1 MGWYD
6 AFKGNTSRIDLS
18 SASNNTGSAFKNF
31 GDAFSNIGK
40 TVLDV
45 DTAREETALNE
56 LRMQNEKNRLAD
68 WKDEKT
74 QKRFDDAFVTTV
86 KSEDDLAAWQ
96 ALPAVKTTDM
106 DGNIVPTTPSPDA
119 IKEREEYLKTKKAED
134 QKTIDEEFLQSIY
147 QNGGMADKDA
157 MQAFIEQKK
166 PSAAAIKTAR
176 DSYQTLFNSDAL
188 ENAVAGGYKDF
199 ATYKAANETL
209 VANAD
214 GATLKLIDDYFSGK
228 DNALAKLEAKK
239 KELDWQKK
247 LNDAKGKDEFKVD
260 SSGIRSAAKIALGY
274 DETMPKD
281 FFTADKQKAFTDL
294 VAGAELLARKHRLD
308 SGLAVDFYMN
318 PDKYDVSNGSI
329 IEKKTIPQHEEDKAK
344 AFFAIGGSLQKPQP
358 EEVKKEPEENKQLW
372 KLYKPD

>member
-56 LRMQNEKNRLAD
+56 LRMQNEENKLTD

-74 QKRFDDAFVTTV
+74 QKRFDDAFT
-86 KSEDDLAAWQ
+86 KNINNENDYELWKASQKPIEAPDA
-96 ALPAVKTTDM
+96 
-106 DGNIVPTTPSPDA
+106 DGNLTAVAPSATA
-119 IKEREEYLKTKKAED
+119 IKEREEYFKAKKLED

-247 LNDAKGKDEFKVD
+247 LNDAKGKEGANKDKYLLD
-260 SSGIRSAAKIALGY
+260 LQNSIAKEYGKY
-274 DETMPKD
+274 DEATGTFVID
-281 FFTADKQKAFTDL
+281 EDKKEQATFALNHGT
-294 VAGAELLARKHRLD
+294 ELLN
-308 SGLAVDFYMN
+308 SGVKDLAQIRALTQK
-318 PDKYDVSNGSI
+318 KYTELTD
-329 IEKKTIPQHEEDKAK
+329 
-344 AFFAIGGSLQKPQP
+344 
-358 EEVKKEPEENKQLW
+358 KKEPLKNKKSW
-372 KLYKPD
+372 KNIQID